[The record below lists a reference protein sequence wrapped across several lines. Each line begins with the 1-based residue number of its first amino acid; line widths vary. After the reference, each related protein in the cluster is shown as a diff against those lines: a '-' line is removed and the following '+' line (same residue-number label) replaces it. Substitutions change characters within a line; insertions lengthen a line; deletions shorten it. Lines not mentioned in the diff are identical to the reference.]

1 MHLLPIHQT
10 PAENQTLLNNPLCK
24 DTVEV
29 CMEYYKTIGYNPPW
43 ICYFVEEDGE
53 IIGNAGYK
61 GKPVNNTIEIA
72 YGTVPKH
79 QNKGIGTRIC
89 RLLVETALQA
99 DPFVTITARTLPETN
114 YSNRLLRKN
123 GFVFTGVVNDPDDG
137 DVWEWR
143 YIANLIA

>member
-10 PAENQTLLNNPLCK
+10 PAENENLLNNPLCK

-29 CMEYYKTIGYNPPW
+29 CINYYKTIGYNPPW

-61 GKPVNNTIEIA
+61 GKPVNNTVEIA
-72 YGTVPKH
+72 YGTMPQH

-89 RLLVETALQA
+89 RLLVDCLAGRPVCNHHRA
-99 DPFVTITARTLPETN
+99 HPARN
-114 YSNRLLRKN
+114 
-123 GFVFTGVVNDPDDG
+123 
-137 DVWEWR
+137 
-143 YIANLIA
+143 